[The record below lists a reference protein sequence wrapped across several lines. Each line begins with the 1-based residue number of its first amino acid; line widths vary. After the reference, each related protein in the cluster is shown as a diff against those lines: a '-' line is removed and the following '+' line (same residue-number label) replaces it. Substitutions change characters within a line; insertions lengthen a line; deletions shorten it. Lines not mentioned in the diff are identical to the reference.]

1 MISVGEIISKI
12 NFDDVFVEY
21 KKHYEEEHRSKVMDI
36 FYKLKETNSCPN
48 YYNMV
53 LFITAIKENESGEDI
68 VIEHFDCDDTTVFFD
83 VCGKDDN
90 YEGIYSIAS
99 SPYEDLMGY
108 YVSDE
113 TITKFNS
120 AQIVSHILW
129 ALDW

>member
-99 SPYEDLMGY
+99 SPYEELMGY

>member
-1 MISVGEIISKI
+1 MITVGEIISKV
-12 NFDDVFVEY
+12 NFEDVFVEY
-21 KKHYEEEHRSKVMDI
+21 KKHYEEEHQLKIMDI
-36 FYKLKETNSCPN
+36 FYKLKETNPCPN

-53 LFITAIKENESGEDI
+53 LFIIAIKENESGEDV
-68 VIEHFDCDDTTVFFD
+68 VIEHFDCDDRKVFFD
-83 VCGKDDN
+83 VSGKDDN

-99 SPYEDLMGY
+99 SPYEDLLGY
-108 YVSDE
+108 YISDE